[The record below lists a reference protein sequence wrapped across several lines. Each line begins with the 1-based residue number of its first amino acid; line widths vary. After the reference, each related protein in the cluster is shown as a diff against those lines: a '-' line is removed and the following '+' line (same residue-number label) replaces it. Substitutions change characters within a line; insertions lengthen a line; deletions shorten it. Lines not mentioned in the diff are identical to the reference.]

1 MADSK
6 TLKEDERDRLF
17 EILEKNADIARSS
30 IHALSPQSISAGMLR
45 GQVYYF
51 FIRPM

>member
-17 EILEKNADIARSS
+17 EILEANADIARSS

-45 GQVYYF
+45 G
-51 FIRPM
+51 